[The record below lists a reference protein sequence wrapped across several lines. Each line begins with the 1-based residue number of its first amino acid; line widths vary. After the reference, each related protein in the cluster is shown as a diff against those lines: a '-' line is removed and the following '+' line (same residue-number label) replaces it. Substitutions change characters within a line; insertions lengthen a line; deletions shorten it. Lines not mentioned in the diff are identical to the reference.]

1 MMESF
6 QKPIS
11 EILEYLDL
19 TRGEFDKIIDK
30 FRPKHLWENKNGKWE
45 LKHTCSL
52 EK

>member
-6 QKPIS
+6 KNLYQRNF
-11 EILEYLDL
+11 EYLDL

-45 LKHTCSL
+45 LKHAV